1 VNEASDVYVTADL
14 HLRGEA
20 GEPALLGFRNLCR
33 RVVEE
38 RAPLYILGDLFDY
51 WVGSRQA
58 RLPGFRTILDLIAEA
73 GNAAPVHILPGNR
86 DFAMGAEIAEID
98 GVTLHDHDIEATWNR
113 QKALLTH
120 GDLLLENDRAYQ
132 RMRRVLRT
140 PLVRGSLRALPLK
153 VSMRL
158 AGALRAKSTVAVAR
172 KHRSALAVSFSR
184 VRELFREGAYDV
196 IVAGHVHQPGVYVAE
211 IRRKTRKFVTL
222 GAWGARG
229 WIVRLKREG
238 GAALERFPGGGTS
251 PPERPLP

>member
-1 VNEASDVYVTADL
+1 VNAASDIYVTADL

-20 GEPALLGFRNLCR
+20 DEPPMFGFRNLCR

-51 WVGSRQA
+51 WVGSGQA
-58 RLPGFRTILDLIAEA
+58 RLPGFRSILDLIAKTA
-73 GNAAPVHILPGNR
+73 TAAPIHILPGNR
-86 DFAMGAEIAEID
+86 DFAMGTEIARIE
-98 GVTLHDHDIEATWNR
+98 GVTLHTGDIEATWNGH
-113 QKALLTH
+113 KALLTH

-153 VSMRL
+153 VSLRL
-158 AGALRAKSTVAVAR
+158 AGALRA
-172 KHRSALAVSFSR
+172 RSSEAVSRKPASTLAISFAR
-184 VRELFREGAYDV
+184 VRELFRTGAYDV

-211 IRRKTRKFVTL
+211 LRRKSRLFLTL

-229 WIVRLKREG
+229 WIVRLKRDG
-238 GAALERFPGGGTS
+238 SAALERFPGGGAA
-251 PPERPLP
+251 PAEKPLP